1 MSEHES
7 RQIAYEELLG
17 EVPPGSTGR
26 VVKIRDEIL
35 QRRIPVRNREDSCV
49 PVFTAGTRLKNSL
62 YRKTF
67 MDQNVQFWP
76 RCLLLCVLSSTPGL
90 GPGLGAGASRQGSKT
105 QSPYGCISIWTHW
118 ALFIH

>member
-49 PVFTAGTRLKNSL
+49 PVFTTCTQGETLSEAELVTMLRKIGWIAISDPILGRVVELK
-62 YRKTF
+62 R
-67 MDQNVQFWP
+67 P
-76 RCLLLCVLSSTPGL
+76 RYL
-90 GPGLGAGASRQGSKT
+90 GVGG
-105 QSPYGCISIWTHW
+105 GC
-118 ALFIH
+118 